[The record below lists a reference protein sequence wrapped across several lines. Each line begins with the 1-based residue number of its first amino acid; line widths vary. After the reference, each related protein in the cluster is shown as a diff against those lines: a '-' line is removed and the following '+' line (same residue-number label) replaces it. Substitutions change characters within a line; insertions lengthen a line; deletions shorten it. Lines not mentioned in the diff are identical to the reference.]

1 MLIRYTGPQII
12 RRIIG
17 QYEWS
22 RATEFVQEVAEASLV
37 AELLTEPDGR
47 FAVATMDPLVNLDG
61 IGEQRAAELALAG
74 IATLADLAALDDTG
88 MARLDKSLWASRK
101 QIRAWVF
108 RARELLGARQTAPE
122 ITQEEER

>member
-22 RATEFVQEVAEASLV
+22 RATEFVQDVTDASLA
-37 AELLTEPDGR
+37 AELLTAPEGR
-47 FAVATMDPLVNLDG
+47 FAVATMDPLINLDG

-74 IATLADLAALDDTG
+74 IATLADLAALDDIG
-88 MARLDKSLWASRK
+88 IGRLDKSLWASRK

-108 RARELLGARQTAPE
+108 QARELLGAQQTAPE
-122 ITQEEER
+122 ITQEE